1 MCELADIFRLYGPS
15 YQARFGD
22 RMLPSHLRAMRDI
35 EQCRTEALGGQ
46 VYHCPDCNKTRY
58 RYHSCQ
64 NRHCPKC
71 QYGAGEEWLARQ
83 QDLLLPVP
91 YFMLTFTLPEGL
103 RQLARSH
110 QKQFYNLLFRTSA
123 AATQEL
129 ARDPR
134 FVGAQI
140 GMIGV
145 LQTWARNMVYHPHVH
160 YLVPAGGL
168 SLETGEWRRVR
179 NHFLIHVKPL
189 SILYRAKFR
198 DALRQTN
205 LYEQVPAHVWR
216 QAWVVHCQPVGNGRG
231 ALTYLA
237 PYIFRIAI
245 SNRRILKLQD
255 GKVTFSY
262 KDSDTN
268 KRRYSSLRVHE
279 FMRRLLQHVL
289 PKGFVKVRYYG
300 FFSPGKRHLLHQIT
314 QLLHVVIKSNSPPDP
329 TVTTLHSSVLCPSCG
344 REMRLVQTIRPR
356 SRCPPKMGII

>member
-1 MCELADIFRLYGPS
+1 MCELADIFRQHGSS
-15 YQARFGD
+15 YQTQFGD

-46 VYHCPDCNKTRY
+46 VYHCHDCEETRY
-58 RYHSCQ
+58 SYHSCQ

-83 QDLLLPVP
+83 QNLLLPVP

-110 QKQFYNLLFRTSA
+110 QKQLYNLLFRTSA

-134 FVGAQI
+134 FVGGQI

-145 LQTWARNMVYHPHVH
+145 LQTWARNMAYHPHVH
-160 YLVPAGGL
+160 YLVPGGGL
-168 SLETGEWRRVR
+168 SLDTQEWRRVR
-179 NHFLIHVKPL
+179 NHFMVHVKPL

-198 DALRQTN
+198 DALRQTD
-205 LYEQVPAHVWR
+205 LYDQVPTHVWR
-216 QAWVVHCQPVGNGRG
+216 QAWVVHCQPVGDGRT

-255 GKVTFSY
+255 SQVTFAY

-268 KRRYSSLRVHE
+268 RSRTCTLRVHE
-279 FMRRLLQHVL
+279 FMRRFLQHVL

-300 FFSPGKRHLLHQIT
+300 FFSPGNRHMLCQVR
-314 QLLHVVIKSNSPPDP
+314 QLLHVATITTTAPDSLPPP
-329 TVTTLHSSVLCPSCG
+329 SHSSALCPSCG
-344 REMRLVQTIRPR
+344 REMQLVQTIRPR
-356 SRCPPKMGII
+356 SRCPP